1 MKQVLKIHAV
11 DIVVSGQSAQG
22 KDWVKQTVVFK
33 LEDEKR
39 LAVTFF
45 GSDLVAITKTLQPNQ
60 LCEVVYN
67 VESREYNGKWYTDVK
82 GTRIAPLMQGTMQ
95 FSPATEGNA

>member
-1 MKQVLKIHAV
+1 MKQVLKVLTV
-11 DIVVSGQSAQG
+11 DIVVSGQSARG
-22 KDWVKQTVVFK
+22 DWEKQMVVFK

>member
-1 MKQVLKIHAV
+1 MKQVLKVHAV
-11 DIVVSGQSAQG
+11 DIVVCGQTAQG
-22 KDWVKQTVVFK
+22 KDWEKQMVIFK

-45 GSDLVAITKTLQPNQ
+45 GSDLVTVTKTLQPNQ

-82 GTRIAPLMQGTMQ
+82 GTRIAPLMQGTLQ
-95 FSPATEGNA
+95 FMPTVGGNA

>member
-1 MKQVLKIHAV
+1 MKQVLKVHTV
-11 DIVVSGQSAQG
+11 DIVVSGTSAQG
-22 KDWVKQTVVFK
+22 KDWEKQMVVFK

-82 GTRIAPLMQGTMQ
+82 GMRIAPLMQGTMQ
-95 FSPATEGNA
+95 FSSTAEEHA

>member
-1 MKQVLKIHAV
+1 MKQVLKVHTV
-11 DIVVSGQSAQG
+11 DIVVSGQSARG
-22 KDWVKQTVVFK
+22 DWEKQMVVFE

-82 GTRIAPLMQGTMQ
+82 GTRIAPLMQGTIP
-95 FSPATEGNA
+95 FSPAAEENA

>member
-1 MKQVLKIHAV
+1 MKQVLKVHTV
-11 DIVVSGQSAQG
+11 DIVVSGQSARG
-22 KDWVKQTVVFK
+22 DWEKQMVVFE

-67 VESREYNGKWYTDVK
+67 VVSREYNGRWYTDVK
-82 GTRIAPLMQGTMQ
+82 GTRIAPLMQGTIP
-95 FSPATEGNA
+95 FSPAAEENA

>member
-1 MKQVLKIHAV
+1 MKQVLKVHTV
-11 DIVVSGQSAQG
+11 DIVVSGQSTRG
-22 KDWVKQTVVFK
+22 DWEKQMVVFK

-82 GTRIAPLMQGTMQ
+82 GTRIMPLMQGTMQ
-95 FSPATEGNA
+95 FNPTTDENA